1 MGTIDYASEVTRL
14 CEVEA
19 FVQPDRFTF
28 SIPDARNNIMAG
40 LRHFIG
46 DAARWLPEYNDVTDW
61 LADNQGLGLLCAGN
75 VGRGKTVLCSKV
87 IPCLLHACLH
97 RIVTPFTARE
107 LGQNIDRALQSHLLS
122 IDDIGTESETVR
134 YGNHIMAVPLIVDN
148 VERRGGLLIMTTN
161 LGYDELQAKYGLRT
175 TDRIRALCK
184 VVNFAG
190 TSLRGLK
197 QGE

>member
-1 MGTIDYASEVTRL
+1 MGTVDFASEVTRL
-14 CEVEA
+14 CAVEA
-19 FVQPDRFTF
+19 FMQPDRVQVAV
-28 SIPDARNNIMAG
+28 PNARNILMQG

-46 DAARWLPEYNDVTDW
+46 DSAQWLPEYDAVADW
-61 LADNQGLGLLCAGN
+61 LTSNDGRGLLCAGN
-75 VGRGKTVLCSKV
+75 VGRGKTVLCAKV
-87 IPCLLHACLH
+87 IPCVLHACLH

-107 LGQNIDRALQSHLLS
+107 LGQNIDKALQSHLIL

-134 YGNHIMAVPLIVDN
+134 YGNHIMAVPLIVDDM
-148 VERRGGLLIMTTN
+148 ERRGGLLIMTTN